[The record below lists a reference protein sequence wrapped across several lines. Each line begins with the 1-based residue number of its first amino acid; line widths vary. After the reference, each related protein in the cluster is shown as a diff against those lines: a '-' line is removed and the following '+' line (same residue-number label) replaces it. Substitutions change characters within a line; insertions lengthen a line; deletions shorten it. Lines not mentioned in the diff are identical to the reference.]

1 MATHRGGRMKLIIGT
16 DRYIMLES
24 IPDLEWYQVTESI
37 RCQHI
42 TDAGDMVRRTQRG
55 WEFFS
60 SLTDNSPRYV
70 LPSRAA
76 ILDTH
81 TEGEEE

>member
-1 MATHRGGRMKLIIGT
+1 MKLIIGA

-42 TDAGDMVRRTQRG
+42 TDAGDMVRRTTRG

-60 SLTDNSPRYV
+60 SLDDNAPKYV
-70 LPSRAA
+70 LPGRAA
-76 ILDTH
+76 VFDTY

>member
-1 MATHRGGRMKLIIGT
+1 MRLIIGT
-16 DRYIMLES
+16 DRHIILQRL
-24 IPDLEWYQVTESI
+24 PDTSWYQVVESI

-42 TDAGDMVRRTQRG
+42 TDAGDMVRSTTRG
-55 WEFFS
+55 WEFFL
-60 SLTDNSPRYV
+60 SLGDNSPRYV

>member
-1 MATHRGGRMKLIIGT
+1 MRLIIGA
-16 DRYIMLES
+16 DRYIILQR
-24 IPDLEWYQVTESI
+24 IPDTTWYQVTESI

-42 TDAGDMVRRTQRG
+42 TDAGDMVRSTTRG
-55 WEFFS
+55 WEFFL
-60 SLTDNSPRYV
+60 SLGDNSPRYV

>member
-1 MATHRGGRMKLIIGT
+1 MRLIIGA
-16 DRYIMLES
+16 DRYITLQRL
-24 IPDLEWYQVTESI
+24 PDTIWYQVTESI

-42 TDAGDMVRRTQRG
+42 TDVGDMVRSTTRG
-55 WEFFS
+55 WEFFL
-60 SLTDNSPRYV
+60 SLSDNSPRYV

>member
-1 MATHRGGRMKLIIGT
+1 MKLIIGA

-42 TDAGDMVRRTQRG
+42 TEAGDMVRETKRG

-60 SLTDNSPRYV
+60 SLRDNAPRYV

-76 ILDTH
+76 VLDAQ

>member
-1 MATHRGGRMKLIIGT
+1 MRLIIGA
-16 DRYIMLES
+16 DRYITLQRL
-24 IPDLEWYQVTESI
+24 PDTSWYQVTESI

-42 TDAGDMVRRTQRG
+42 TDVGDMVQSTTRG
-55 WEFFS
+55 WEFFL
-60 SLTDNSPRYV
+60 SLGDNSPRYV
-70 LPSRAA
+70 LPNRAA

>member
-1 MATHRGGRMKLIIGT
+1 MKLIIDA

-42 TDAGDMVRRTQRG
+42 TDAGDMVRRTTRG

-76 ILDTH
+76 IFDTH
-81 TEGEEE
+81 TGDEEE

>member
-1 MATHRGGRMKLIIGT
+1 MRLIIGA

-42 TDAGDMVRRTQRG
+42 TDAGDMVRRTKRG

-76 ILDTH
+76 VLDTQ
-81 TEGEEE
+81 TGDEEE

>member
-1 MATHRGGRMKLIIGT
+1 MNRVSIIIGA

-24 IPDLEWYQVTESI
+24 IPDLEWYQVTKSI

-55 WEFFS
+55 WEFFT

-76 ILDTH
+76 VLDTY

>member
-1 MATHRGGRMKLIIGT
+1 MKLIIGA

-42 TDAGDMVRRTQRG
+42 TNAGDMVRNTRRG
-55 WEFFS
+55 WEFFL
-60 SLTDNSPRYV
+60 SLDDNSPKYV
-70 LPSRAA
+70 LPNRAA
-76 ILDTH
+76 ILDLQGY
-81 TEGEEE
+81 GEEE

>member
-1 MATHRGGRMKLIIGT
+1 MRLIIGA
-16 DRYIMLES
+16 DRYIILQRL
-24 IPDLEWYQVTESI
+24 PDTTWYQVTESI

-42 TDAGDMVRRTQRG
+42 TDTGDMVRTTTRG

-60 SLTDNSPRYV
+60 SLDNNSPKYV

>member
-1 MATHRGGRMKLIIGT
+1 MKLIIGA
-16 DRYIMLES
+16 DRYIMLEWVG
-24 IPDLEWYQVTESI
+24 ILMWYQVTESI

-42 TDAGDMVRRTQRG
+42 TEAGDMVRRTTRG

>member
-1 MATHRGGRMKLIIGT
+1 MKLNIGA

-24 IPDLEWYQVTESI
+24 IPALEWYQVTESI

-42 TDAGDMVRRTQRG
+42 TDAGDMVRRTTRG

-60 SLTDNSPRYV
+60 SLGDNAPKYV
-70 LPSRAA
+70 LPSRVAV
-76 ILDTH
+76 LDTH
-81 TEGEEE
+81 TEDEEE

>member
-1 MATHRGGRMKLIIGT
+1 MNKI
-16 DRYIMLES
+16 YPE
-24 IPDLEWYQVTESI
+24 
-37 RCQHI
+37 
-42 TDAGDMVRRTQRG
+42 G

-81 TEGEEE
+81 TTIAIFRDVGV

>member
-1 MATHRGGRMKLIIGT
+1 MKLIIGA

-24 IPDLEWYQVTESI
+24 IQVPPPWPTLWYQVTESI

-42 TDAGDMVRRTQRG
+42 TDAGDMVRRTTRG

-60 SLTDNSPRYV
+60 SLGDNAPKYV

-76 ILDTH
+76 VLDTH